1 MKLKNEMHR
10 LVQALKK
17 KEKKTTTQKVKSVNM
32 STEKKE
38 AAQIRNRE
46 NEKMGSLTLAFSSAF
61 MRTNSFLL

>member
-32 STEKKE
+32 STEKKG
-38 AAQIRNRE
+38 
-46 NEKMGSLTLAFSSAF
+46 GSPDQESGK
-61 MRTNSFLL
+61 